1 MDRGSD
7 ERQFC
12 SPGGDLPFSGFSRSK
27 YYQYKEYHTSKDNL
41 DFVSQ
46 KGLQSSFEIFKNIID
61 AFENNFYPK
70 ALYLCEPKMDKRNLY
85 ETISTNKSFLK
96 QSIRNR
102 MDFLA
107 YSDGRHNLFEIVN
120 RCKFSLEEAINISK
134 VLKVN
139 KLIK

>member
-12 SPGGDLPFSGFSRSK
+12 SPGVDLPFSGFSRSK

-96 QSIRNR
+96 QRIRNR